1 MTTNQIRTLWAA
13 PPGGGHREAR
23 RRLRQCAP
31 LNGALPV
38 PIHGP

>member
-1 MTTNQIRTLWAA
+1 MTTDQVRTLWAA
-13 PPGGGHREAR
+13 PPGEGRRGAR
-23 RRLRQCAP
+23 RRLRQSAP